1 MLTIFHIYKINFF
14 KFINFLKIK
23 MNLNEIHNS
32 IIDNLSLLDIDND
45 EKRINHPT
53 NIFESYANDEEYFLF
68 CRKCFSPPEIIFI
81 DLSKINIECQCSHAV
96 NTSLQYVLKNYLIK
110 GEKDQT
116 KEKRE
121 VNNYFQCE
129 KHLMKYV
136 AYCDD
141 CLIDICERCLADKCH
156 FNHTKFRF
164 PNIYEKSKDFISYYI
179 SSSPEIISNYGKGKS
194 TLMNLINAELNSY
207 KNYPCYI
214 NYKNLNNLFIF
225 LRQNKDK
232 NNNKNINQ
240 NENNK
245 KELFIKIKTVKELK
259 NIIKDNPDKLNT
271 IESINIQTQNFY
283 DLSFLKI
290 NESSVSYDNLIELN
304 LKKNN
309 ISNITSFISINLPE
323 LKNLNLSMN
332 RLSDQSIGDIHNLF
346 KTCPKLTK
354 LDLSSHAFTDY
365 ILLEFIKEFKYLKK
379 LYLGNNKFHFNNKNI
394 KYQKYKFDLSN
405 IEELGLSS
413 GVFSKQSIELMKN
426 FKLDNLKKLY
436 LRSNNLTSLSFVE
449 KINCDKL
456 EELSLSNNYLK
467 EFYKLKKFKQLKLIN
482 LKGNRIG
489 NISKLSEFLSE
500 LPDIEKIILSDNK
513 IDLNIIKN
521 YEIIE
526 KAIKQR
532 NLKND
537 KIQIII

>member
-1 MLTIFHIYKINFF
+1 
-14 KFINFLKIK
+14 

-32 IIDNLSLLDIDND
+32 IIDNFTLLDIDND

-68 CRKCFSPPEIIFI
+68 CRKCFSPPEILFN
-81 DLSKINIECQCSHAV
+81 DLTKINIECQCSHVV
-96 NTSLQYVLKNYLIK
+96 NTSLQYVFKNYLIK
-110 GEKDQT
+110 DDKDST

-121 VNNYFQCE
+121 NNCFLCK

-141 CLIDICERCLADKCH
+141 CLIDICEGCLADKCH
-156 FNHTKFRF
+156 FTHTKFRF
-164 PNIYEKSKDFISYYI
+164 PNIYEKSKDLISYYI
-179 SSSPEIISNYGKGKS
+179 SSSPEILSNYGKGKN
-194 TLMNLINAELNSY
+194 TLINLINAELNSY
-207 KNYPCYI
+207 KNYPCYT

-245 KELFIKIKTVKELK
+245 KGLSIKIKNAKDLK
-259 NIIKDNPDKLNT
+259 NFIKEYPDKINT

-283 DLSFLKI
+283 DLSFLKK
-290 NESSVSYDNLIELN
+290 NESSISYDNLIELN

-309 ISNITSFISINLPE
+309 ISDIKPLISINFPE

-332 RLSDQSIGDIHNLF
+332 RLSNQSIDDIHHLF
-346 KTCPKLTK
+346 KTCPKLEK
-354 LDLSSHAFTDY
+354 LDLSNNAFTDY
-365 ILLEFIKEFKYLKK
+365 RLFEFSKEFKNLKN
-379 LYLGNNKFHFNNKNI
+379 LYLGNNQFHSDNKNK
-394 KYQKYKFDLSN
+394 KYEKYNFDLSN
-405 IEELGLSS
+405 IEDIGLSS
-413 GVFSKQSIELMKN
+413 VVFSKQSI
-426 FKLDNLKKLY
+426 KLIMNLKFDNLKNLN
-436 LRSNNLTSLSFVE
+436 LCSNNLTSLSFIV
-449 KINCDKL
+449 KMNCEQL
-456 EELSLSNNYLK
+456 EELCLSNNYLK
-467 EFYKLKKFKQLKLIN
+467 EFYKLKKFKKLKLIN
-482 LKGNRIG
+482 LKENRIG
-489 NISKLSEFLSE
+489 DITKLSEFLSE

-513 IDLNIIKN
+513 IDLNKIQN

-526 KAIKQR
+526 KAKKQR

-537 KIQIII
+537 KILIII